1 VHHPRLFRHRSRGQ
15 MLPLFALT
23 LSVFIGALVLGVD
36 LTHVRADAENAQRAA
51 NAAALAG
58 AVFLPNYPTNA
69 SERAME
75 VLRGDGFDPA
85 TNPNIQVAVAPVPTN
100 RYRLSVKI
108 TMPIELFFG
117 HPLGIG
123 PQTISRSA
131 IGEYLIPIELGTPDN
146 VLGYAPF
153 PTNVAP
159 GTPPE
164 NFYLENKGPY
174 TLKESG
180 DAYSPYFESYCKN
193 SDPTKCKT
201 SNTTPFGTPPNV
213 NSSSPN
219 PCPDTSPTTPP
230 HSSTDPSYC
239 PLLTPNQKNAHQDF
253 KGYNYIIDVPVT
265 QTLAVRLFDPY
276 DENSFNNK
284 AHSYN
289 SAVAPDNIKP
299 SNAMGKCIIGPT
311 KTSCQSEF
319 IDQNN
324 CTSYFTGG
332 CATAHLQFSLYG
344 GHQYQAPETTMTQ
357 VTDINSSDCQHTD
370 CVYQQMFDAGDDPSP
385 CSTVSCPASQYA
397 YRFMTYAVI
406 HGPGVW
412 RLNVLSAPDTGGT
425 YTVGNRGNA
434 YGIAVCAEKYQTAP
448 PALTDTPGLTWSPF
462 DPNSASTT
470 PAWDQTPTD
479 PNTCLSPNSTVV
491 SPATTPICTD
501 PLHFDPATENIAGHE
516 QCVHVYAESHMSL
529 HNWLGAGAAL
539 VPLAYIGPSYAG
551 KTLDIRMYDVGDVDE
566 SQGAASSG
574 NGMCP
579 GNPTVISCLQILDP
593 AGDLQLDGSGKL
605 THADGKCNDDGGK
618 IGPPAN
624 PACAPTGGSNGYP
637 STLPFSFSAAEDA
650 IDTTKYP
657 DQGYKKFSSPSSP
670 STGVIDVS
678 HATYN
683 GTWLD
688 VLVTVPDQATYQNM
702 VAHFGAYWK
711 VLYRIGDTADD
722 GTTWEVS
729 VAGSPTHLV
738 TP

>member
-85 TNPNIQVAVAPVPTN
+85 TNPNIKVAVAPVPTN
-100 RYRLSVKI
+100 RYRLSVTV
-108 TMPIELFFG
+108 TMPIALFFG

-180 DAYSPYFESYCKN
+180 DAYSPYYESYCTN
-193 SDPTKCKT
+193 NCAISHST
-201 SNTTPFGTPPNV
+201 SFGTPPYV

-219 PCPDTSPTTPP
+219 PCPDTLTPP
-230 HSSTDPSYC
+230 LPLSSTDPSYC
-239 PLLTPNQKNAHQDF
+239 PLLTPNQLNAHQTF

-284 AHSYN
+284 AKSYN
-289 SAVAPDNIKP
+289 STVAPENIKP
-299 SNAMGKCIIGPT
+299 SNVMGKCIIGPT

-324 CTSYFTGG
+324 CTSYFNGG

-344 GHQYQAPETTMTQ
+344 GHQYQAPEPTMTQ
-357 VTDINSSDCQHTD
+357 VTNVSGCQNTD
-370 CVYQQMFDAGDDPSP
+370 CVLHPTFDAGDDPSL
-385 CSTVSCPASQYA
+385 CSSGAGNCPPSQYA

-462 DPNSASTT
+462 DKADPTQGQRRGTRTQVMQTHASRRTRRSFR
-470 PAWDQTPTD
+470 P
-479 PNTCLSPNSTVV
+479 
-491 SPATTPICTD
+491 
-501 PLHFDPATENIAGHE
+501 
-516 QCVHVYAESHMSL
+516 
-529 HNWLGAGAAL
+529 
-539 VPLAYIGPSYAG
+539 
-551 KTLDIRMYDVGDVDE
+551 R
-566 SQGAASSG
+566 
-574 NGMCP
+574 
-579 GNPTVISCLQILDP
+579 
-593 AGDLQLDGSGKL
+593 QLLFAL
-605 THADGKCNDDGGK
+605 THYTSTRRPK
-618 IGPPAN
+618 I
-624 PACAPTGGSNGYP
+624 
-637 STLPFSFSAAEDA
+637 
-650 IDTTKYP
+650 
-657 DQGYKKFSSPSSP
+657 
-670 STGVIDVS
+670 
-678 HATYN
+678 
-683 GTWLD
+683 
-688 VLVTVPDQATYQNM
+688 
-702 VAHFGAYWK
+702 
-711 VLYRIGDTADD
+711 
-722 GTTWEVS
+722 
-729 VAGSPTHLV
+729 
-738 TP
+738 